1 MREPVA
7 VPDFARLR
15 RVQPETPASRP
26 RVPEQPEELLVLAA
40 RGDREAFAR
49 FYDTVIGPVWGV
61 IRQVVRD
68 QTRSAEIA
76 ESVFLAAWREAAAF
90 DPAGESALA
99 WIVARAHGAAVRGIR
114 TPGPAPVPRPAA
126 TPEPDLPEPVGTS
139 LLRHQFHRHLATLTQ
154 EQRDC
159 LVLAYYQGRDC
170 RQIAA
175 LLDLPAST
183 VRTRLRDAMIRLRD
197 CLGVT

>member
-1 MREPVA
+1 M
-7 VPDFARLR
+7 
-15 RVQPETPASRP
+15 
-26 RVPEQPEELLVLAA
+26 LAA

-49 FYDTVIGPVWGV
+49 FYDAVIGPVWGV
-61 IRQVVRD
+61 IRQVVRE
-68 QTRSAEIA
+68 QARAEEVA
-76 ESVFLAAWREAAAF
+76 ESVLLAAWRAAAEF
-90 DPAGESALA
+90 DPRRGSALA
-99 WIVARAHGAAVRGIR
+99 WVVARAHRAAVDRVR
-114 TPGPAPVPRPAA
+114 ADLAVPAPRPAA
-126 TPEPDLPEPVGTS
+126 VPEPELPEPAGVS
-139 LLRHQFHRHLATLTQ
+139 LRRHQLHRHLATLTQ

>member
-1 MREPVA
+1 MSQSR
-7 VPDFARLR
+7 VPD
-15 RVQPETPASRP
+15 QPD
-26 RVPEQPEELLVLAA
+26 ELLVLAA

-49 FYDTVIGPVWGV
+49 FYDTVIGPVWGT

-68 QTRSAEIA
+68 QARSAEVA
-76 ESVFLAAWREAAAF
+76 ESVLVQAWREATAF
-90 DPAGESALA
+90 DPARESALA
-99 WIVARAHGAAVRGIR
+99 WIVARAHGAAVRSIR
-114 TPGPAPVPRPAA
+114 TAGPVPAPRAA
-126 TPEPDLPEPVGTS
+126 AVPEPDQPEPAGAS
-139 LLRHQFHRHLATLTQ
+139 PHRHQFHRHLATLTQ

>member
-1 MREPVA
+1 M
-7 VPDFARLR
+7 
-15 RVQPETPASRP
+15 
-26 RVPEQPEELLVLAA
+26 LAA

-68 QTRSAEIA
+68 QARAAEVA
-76 ESVFLAAWREAAAF
+76 ESVLLAAWRAAAEF
-90 DPAGESALA
+90 DPRRGSALA
-99 WIVARAHGAAVRGIR
+99 WVVARAHRAAVERVR
-114 TPGPAPVPRPAA
+114 ADVAAPAPRPAA
-126 TPEPDLPEPVGTS
+126 VPEPELPEPVGTS
-139 LLRHQFHRHLATLTQ
+139 LLRHQFHRHLAALTQ